1 MAHAAYVAATS
12 DKLITA
18 LTNYFKCEA
27 LGYVPGKCNRSD
39 FEQYNNP
46 YITLISYTLIGLIPL
61 GILNFVLKWMSVKEA
76 VVKLFCQ
83 LTRKFSKNVNLSS
96 FSTAKSGA
104 SGVNQHLHS
113 NSILTNTK
121 E

>member
-18 LTNYFKCEA
+18 LTNYFNCEA
-27 LGYVPGKCNRSD
+27 LGYVPGKCNRSE
-39 FEQYNNP
+39 FEQYYNP
-46 YITLISYTLIGLIPL
+46 YITVISYTLIGLV
-61 GILNFVLKWMSVKEA
+61 LNFVLKWMSVKEA

-96 FSTAKSGA
+96 FSSGKSGA
-104 SGVNQHLHS
+104 SGVNQHPHS
-113 NSILTNTK
+113 ISI
-121 E
+121 